1 LTIAIC
7 LSLNESRSTLRPF
20 EYLHADIQRGFMHN
34 EPMSNTTR
42 LAGFSLLAITCTGW
56 AMNWAFIKLLLRE
69 WPPLFSRGVSGV
81 AAGLLLAIVAT
92 RRGES
97 LKVPHGAWGALLVAS
112 FTNVFAWMGFG
123 TAAMVDLSISEA
135 TLLVYSMPIWAM
147 LFSWPM
153 LGIRPHAREF
163 AALTLG
169 IAGVAVLFA
178 GQAFALDA
186 AKLAGIGFALAAAIL
201 FAFGSVRTQAPLPIA
216 PVATVAWQ
224 VGLGCLP
231 MVLFGLLVEQP
242 DLTKLSG
249 TGAAV
254 LIYMILGPMGLC
266 YLTWFAALQR
276 LPAST
281 AALGTLTV
289 PVIGVIAATLVLGEP
304 LGARQVIAAALTL
317 GGVALA
323 IKR

>member
-1 LTIAIC
+1 
-7 LSLNESRSTLRPF
+7 
-20 EYLHADIQRGFMHN
+20 MHN
-34 EPMSNTTR
+34 GPMSNHTAR
-42 LAGFSLLAITCTGW
+42 WAGLSLLAITCTGW
-56 AMNWAFIKLLLRE
+56 ALNWAFIKLLLRE

-81 AAGLLLAIVAT
+81 AAAVVLAMVASL
-92 RRGES
+92 RSES
-97 LKVPHGAWGALLVAS
+97 LKVPSGAWGALLIAS

-147 LFSWPM
+147 LFAWPM

-163 AALTLG
+163 AALALG
-169 IAGVAVLFA
+169 IAGIAVLFA

-186 AKLAGIGFALAAAIL
+186 GKIAGIAFALAAAIL
-201 FAFGSVRTQAPLPIA
+201 FALGSVRTKAPLPIA
-216 PVATVAWQ
+216 PVAQVAWQ

-231 MVLFGLLVEQP
+231 MLLFGLVVEQP
-242 DLTKLSG
+242 DLAKLSS
-249 TGAAV
+249 TGATV
-254 LIYMILGPMGLC
+254 LTYMTLGPMGLC

-304 LGARQVIAAALTL
+304 LGVRQIIAAALTL